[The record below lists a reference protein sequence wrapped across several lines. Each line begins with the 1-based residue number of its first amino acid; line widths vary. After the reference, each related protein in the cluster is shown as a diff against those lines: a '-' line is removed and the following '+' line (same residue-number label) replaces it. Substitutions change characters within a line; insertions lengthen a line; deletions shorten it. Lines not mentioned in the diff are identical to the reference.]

1 MSVKIRLT
9 RKGRKKSPYFRVVVA
24 DSQYQRDGR
33 FLEILGYYH
42 PLKKEGQDQYSVN
55 EEKALMWLSR
65 GARPSDTVRSLLS
78 KMGIMKKF
86 HEMKLQNKKPKRQ
99 MEENPKPEE
108 TENLQNLSDK

>member
-9 RKGRKKSPYFRVVVA
+9 RAGRKKSPFFRVVVA
-24 DSQYQRDGR
+24 DSRYQRDGR

-42 PLKKEGQDQYSVN
+42 PIKKEGQDQYNVN

-78 KMGIMKKF
+78 KMGIMKKY
-86 HEMKLQNKKPKRQ
+86 HEQKLQSRNLKKQ
-99 MEENPKPEE
+99 TEENTKPAGI
-108 TENLQNLSDK
+108 